1 MNAVI
6 YARYSSDNQREE
18 SIEGQ
23 LRECKEY
30 ADQNGITVVRTY
42 IDRALSAKT
51 DSRPQFQ
58 QMIHDSATHTFEAVL
73 VWKLDRFS
81 RNRYDSAHY
90 KRILKNNRV
99 HVVSVTEPISN
110 TPEGIMLESLLEGM
124 AEYYS
129 AELAEKVSRGHKE
142 NALKAKFNGGPV
154 PLGYR
159 IDSEHHYQIDPTTAP
174 VVQEAFQRYAA
185 GESIRGIIESLN
197 ARGIRNSRGNPFTKN
212 SFQTLLKNRRYLGE
226 YRYKDTVIPDAIPA
240 IIDPDCFDAVQRR
253 CEIHRQAPAHNKADV
268 HYLLTTKLFCGKC
281 GTMMAGESGR
291 SHTGTVHCY
300 YKCGTRKRSG
310 KEACSLKPVRKEP
323 LEQFVVQTALEKV
336 LNDRVIDLLADKLL
350 EYQSKEN
357 TRLPVLQAELNEV
370 KRRIDN
376 LVAAIEQ
383 GILTPSTKA
392 RMEELEQ
399 QREALE
405 TSILQEQIEKPP
417 ITREQILFW
426 FDQFRHG
433 DPADIAFQEK
443 VIDCF
448 VNSIYLF
455 DDRIVVNF
463 NYQEGGRP
471 VSLAEVLGSFLDGNG
486 APQKTATNVAVFFI
500 DYRRKIKIFVL
511 YDKELEQMELRIKEI
526 YSNLHIDE
534 NAKAI
539 LVGMLQGILEGQQL
553 DTLDYFVVVETESG
567 EFEKAVSKY
576 AAIVGTE
583 ANVTRD
589 VSYHA
594 EGKTL
599 SGLGIDGRLHQVIII
614 TSAIFRKAIMEV
626 ALMLGYLNIDEKT
639 IHEEQLEQLYGVH
652 LIVHEIGHAVDYENR
667 YRMFGTVNT
676 KTFYNLGNER
686 ERQEYFLEN
695 AFSLWGEYYAEA
707 FSFKNFNKTPNQN
720 EGNLRWCIDSYFD
733 DQVNFYLER
742 AYRILYF
749 FVLTMAYEHEKLD
762 HKEHM
767 NFDRFGEDKTLVE
780 YLPYFVQ
787 VEEEIYKLYQDYP
800 YWSSTNDLDGL
811 MKAFNMLIQHEYEK
825 QRKLR

>member
-159 IDSEHHYQIDPTTAP
+159 IDSEHHYQIDPATAP

-185 GESIRGIIESLN
+185 GESIRSIIESLN
-197 ARGIRNSRGNPFTKN
+197 ARGIRNSRGNRFTKN

-240 IIDPDCFDAVQRR
+240 IIDPECFDAVQRR

-336 LNDRVIDLLADKLL
+336 LNGRVIDLLADKLL

-463 NYQEGGRP
+463 NYQEGGHP
-471 VSLAEVLGSFLDGNG
+471 VSLEEVLGSFLDGNG
-486 APQKTATNVAVFFI
+486 APSGTRTQDPLIKSQLLSVTARTKAVVHRGSKAHKNRPGGCLQLTIACMKCQRFLTDMSCQKSQGGVPVRRRPGYILIARNDLLRLCPLHIPGCLFPAETILEHQLLNNLAGVHPHAFENISSARNACIPSSLHTIVIDTFAVIAHSLKLALKITQYKLSVLFAQFQRVSHLVKAHSSSHKLLDIFKQVCQAPFFTAFVRQFFHNAAHTAHSFVCIFVFCHLIGKNCIVHAFWI
-500 DYRRKIKIFVL
+500 CTEEIVHNRSNRIFASILSVHINDMCLVLKRCRQFPNRTVNMVERQCTLEIVVFRDEDHIRFRKIFQSFARPCNIGV
-511 YDKELEQMELRIKEI
+511 
-526 YSNLHIDE
+526 HH
-534 NAKAI
+534 
-539 LVGMLQGILEGQQL
+539 
-553 DTLDYFVVVETESG
+553 
-567 EFEKAVSKY
+567 
-576 AAIVGTE
+576 GTV
-583 ANVTRD
+583 VTR
-589 VSYHA
+589 
-594 EGKTL
+594 
-599 SGLGIDGRLHQVIII
+599 
-614 TSAIFRKAIMEV
+614 
-626 ALMLGYLNIDEKT
+626 
-639 IHEEQLEQLYGVH
+639 
-652 LIVHEIGHAVDYENR
+652 
-667 YRMFGTVNT
+667 
-676 KTFYNLGNER
+676 
-686 ERQEYFLEN
+686 
-695 AFSLWGEYYAEA
+695 
-707 FSFKNFNKTPNQN
+707 P
-720 EGNLRWCIDSYFD
+720 LR
-733 DQVNFYLER
+733 
-742 AYRILYF
+742 
-749 FVLTMAYEHEKLD
+749 
-762 HKEHM
+762 
-767 NFDRFGEDKTLVE
+767 
-780 YLPYFVQ
+780 
-787 VEEEIYKLYQDYP
+787 
-800 YWSSTNDLDGL
+800 
-811 MKAFNMLIQHEYEK
+811 
-825 QRKLR
+825 

>member
-159 IDSEHHYQIDPTTAP
+159 IDSEHHYQIDPNTAP
-174 VVQEAFQRYAA
+174 VVQEAFHRYAA
-185 GESIRGIIESLN
+185 GESIRSIIESLN

-253 CEIHRQAPAHNKADV
+253 CEIHRQAPAHNKADI

-323 LEQFVVQTALEKV
+323 LEQ
-336 LNDRVIDLLADKLL
+336 
-350 EYQSKEN
+350 
-357 TRLPVLQAELNEV
+357 
-370 KRRIDN
+370 
-376 LVAAIEQ
+376 
-383 GILTPSTKA
+383 
-392 RMEELEQ
+392 

-433 DPADIAFQEK
+433 DPADIVFQEK

-471 VSLAEVLGSFLDGNG
+471 VSLEEVLGSFLDGNG
-486 APQKTATNVAVFFI
+486 APKNALHESVGRFF
-500 DYRRKIKIFVL
+500 
-511 YDKELEQMELRIKEI
+511 
-526 YSNLHIDE
+526 
-534 NAKAI
+534 
-539 LVGMLQGILEGQQL
+539 
-553 DTLDYFVVVETESG
+553 
-567 EFEKAVSKY
+567 
-576 AAIVGTE
+576 
-583 ANVTRD
+583 
-589 VSYHA
+589 
-594 EGKTL
+594 
-599 SGLGIDGRLHQVIII
+599 
-614 TSAIFRKAIMEV
+614 V
-626 ALMLGYLNIDEKT
+626 AL
-639 IHEEQLEQLYGVH
+639 
-652 LIVHEIGHAVDYENR
+652 
-667 YRMFGTVNT
+667 F
-676 KTFYNLGNER
+676 
-686 ERQEYFLEN
+686 
-695 AFSLWGEYYAEA
+695 
-707 FSFKNFNKTPNQN
+707 
-720 EGNLRWCIDSYFD
+720 
-733 DQVNFYLER
+733 
-742 AYRILYF
+742 
-749 FVLTMAYEHEKLD
+749 
-762 HKEHM
+762 
-767 NFDRFGEDKTLVE
+767 
-780 YLPYFVQ
+780 
-787 VEEEIYKLYQDYP
+787 
-800 YWSSTNDLDGL
+800 
-811 MKAFNMLIQHEYEK
+811 
-825 QRKLR
+825 